1 MKVSAVIVDAKIVAA
16 MEVTEVTAMKAEF
29 SHFQPSVF
37 EGCLARGLL
46 FPRLGLLL
54 FGGCAAQKAFS
65 GDRRCAKR
73 CEKRRFAAQNVPLRM
88 DGEGLPRGRCD
99 MVPARVGSCFTVVE
113 SPPAL

>member
-54 FGGCAAQKAFS
+54 FGDAPH
-65 GDRRCAKR
+65 
-73 CEKRRFAAQNVPLRM
+73 KRRFQEIE
-88 DGEGLPRGRCD
+88 D
-99 MVPARVGSCFTVVE
+99 ARKDAKSGVLQHKTC
-113 SPPAL
+113 L